1 MRILL
6 PSLTALFALL
16 VVSVVDA
23 QSPPGGD
30 TMPASPTVKLT
41 AEQHHIIKEIVLKDM
56 KVPQAP
62 PDART
67 AIGDSVANSVALHA
81 FPPTVTEKVPE
92 VKAHNFFIKDDQV
105 VIVSLKDRT
114 VADVIK

>member
-6 PSLTALFALL
+6 PSLTALLVLL
-16 VVSVVDA
+16 AVSAAEA
-23 QSPPGGD
+23 QSPSDKDVIAP
-30 TMPASPTVKLT
+30 TPTVKLT

-67 AIGDSVANSVALHA
+67 AIGDAVANSVALHA

-92 VKAHNFFIKDDQV
+92 VKSHNFFVKGDQV